1 MKRKLPVVE
10 KKLDEFSPTRKEL
23 KARVKKIGLNALVAG
38 FGLLG
43 TAQGMTAAVGS
54 SPVSLPQ
61 GALQISNR
69 KEKERSPKLVLQLGS
84 FEDNMR
90 LVANHRSHRS
100 HSSHRSHYSSRG
112 RTAPAPAPA
121 PPPVTPTPAPSTS
134 VPDQQ
139 IESLDK
145 VTGEITSVDLE
156 KKTFI
161 LKEESGKE
169 HIFSFSDETK
179 VRVLTPNDQTT
190 TLGAIKAFSGSSPIR
205 KGKNLMVH
213 WKQDN
218 RMGKVTVQ
226 LTIFEF

>member
-1 MKRKLPVVE
+1 MKKKLPVVE
-10 KKLDEFSPTRKEL
+10 KKLDDFSPTRKEL

-54 SPVSLPQ
+54 SPVSLPP
-61 GALQISNR
+61 GALEISNR

-90 LVANHRSHRS
+90 LMANHRSHRS

-112 RTAPAPAPA
+112 RTAPAPA

-156 KKTFI
+156 NKNFI

-179 VRVLTPNDQTT
+179 VKVLTPSEQIT

-205 KGKNLMVH
+205 KGKNLLVN
-213 WKQDN
+213 WKQDSN
-218 RMGKVTVQ
+218 MRKVAVQ
-226 LTIFEF
+226 LTIFEL

>member
-1 MKRKLPVVE
+1 MKKKLPVVE
-10 KKLDEFSPTRKEL
+10 KRLDEFSPTRKEL
-23 KARVKKIGLNALVAG
+23 KARVKKVGLNALVAG

-54 SPVSLPQ
+54 SPGSLPQ

-90 LVANHRSHRS
+90 LMANHRSHRS
-100 HSSHRSHYSSRG
+100 HSSHRSHYSSTG
-112 RTAPAPAPA
+112 RTAPSRPPATT
-121 PPPVTPTPAPSTS
+121 PPPAPSTS

-156 KKTFI
+156 KKSFI

-190 TLGAIKAFSGSSPIR
+190 TLGAIKAFSGASPIR